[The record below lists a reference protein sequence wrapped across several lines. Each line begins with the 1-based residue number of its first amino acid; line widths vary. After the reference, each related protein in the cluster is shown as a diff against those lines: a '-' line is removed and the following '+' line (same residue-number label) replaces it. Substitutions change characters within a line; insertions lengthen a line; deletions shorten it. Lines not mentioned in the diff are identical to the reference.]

1 LPVGIFGFLHKAVTK
16 QTDAQNN
23 QDAQT
28 DDNTL
33 QQLHGSLFCVPEP
46 SGPETRI
53 AHVTE
58 ATTYTVPVP
67 EDKARLRLDRFL
79 TDALASLSRSRLKRL
94 IEEGCVTRDGADVRD
109 PSAKV
114 RPGEVY
120 VVAVPA
126 PIPAVPVAQDIP
138 LDVVFE
144 DDDLIVIDKAAG
156 MVVHPAAGHADG
168 TLVNALLAHC
178 GASLSGIGGVTR
190 PGIVH
195 RLDRGTSGLMVAA
208 KNDEAHRHLSRQLE
222 DRSLSR
228 RYKALVW
235 GVPAPREGDI
245 EGAIGR
251 NPGNRKKMAV
261 VTKGGKSALTHFK
274 VLKPVGTRAS
284 LVECRLAT
292 GRTHQIRVHMAKI
305 GHPVIGDPLYG
316 GGAGRRMK
324 GAPDKP
330 SDLLRQLK
338 SQALHAFMIG
348 FVHPRSG
355 EKILLESKN
364 FKEINRICNIL
375 LEL

>member
-1 LPVGIFGFLHKAVTK
+1 VVDNAQDERAGIVAEGGV
-16 QTDAQNN
+16 
-23 QDAQT
+23 
-28 DDNTL
+28 
-33 QQLHGSLFCVPEP
+33 
-46 SGPETRI
+46 
-53 AHVTE
+53 
-58 ATTYTVPVP
+58 
-67 EDKARLRLDRFL
+67 RLDR
-79 TDALASLSRSRLKRL
+79 ALVALFPDLSRARLQDL
-94 IEEGCVTRDGADVRD
+94 IRTGQVQRDGLPALD
-109 PSAKV
+109 PSGKV
-114 RPGEVY
+114 AAGAHIVLR
-120 VVAVPA
+120 VPPAA
-126 PIPAVPVAQDIP
+126 PAEPVAEA
-138 LDVVFE
+138 LDLPIVYE

-364 FKEINRICNIL
+364 LKEINRICNIL
-375 LEL
+375 VEL